1 MLLIYRSNFEKES
14 NFPKKVCKKVL
25 TKLRTGD
32 IIVKLTRESGQHRT
46 LKTIQKQQ
54 RKGKTVIPNELT

>member
-1 MLLIYRSNFEKES
+1 MCRSNFEKES

-25 TKLRTGD
+25 TKKPVD
-32 IIVKLTRESGQHRT
+32 VIISKLTRESGQHRT

-54 RKGKTVIPNELT
+54 RKEERQ